1 MSKYK
6 WTKRSASYEAQLV
19 EARATVREVSR
30 REDEV
35 AAAVKIISDLNAT
48 LSAIAARQDEILKEM
63 SAVYAGTSALLNKRD
78 G

>member
-1 MSKYK
+1 MDEKV
-6 WTKRSASYEAQLV
+6 RVSYEAQLV